1 MFYFNHDP
9 QVSSSQTEF
18 TVEIVAQ
25 QGPIRLSSDPFYTA
39 TCTYEDA
46 LVGEPGVEGEV
57 SEG

>member
-1 MFYFNHDP
+1 M
-9 QVSSSQTEF
+9 SSSQTEF